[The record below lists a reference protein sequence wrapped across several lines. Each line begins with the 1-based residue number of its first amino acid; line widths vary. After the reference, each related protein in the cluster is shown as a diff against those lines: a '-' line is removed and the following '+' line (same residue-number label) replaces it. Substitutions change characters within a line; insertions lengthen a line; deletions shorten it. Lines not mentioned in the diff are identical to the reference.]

1 MTLHPILLDGSPAL
15 RAIVETHPLVLG
27 GLQQL
32 TARPRDAAHLSATL
46 AHYLWNLPDVDDSV
60 VINAVIDL
68 ASITGFIQTILSA
81 AGVGE
86 AN

>member
-1 MTLHPILLDGSPAL
+1 MTLHPIILDSSPAL
-15 RAIVETHPLVLG
+15 RAIVETHPQVLG

-32 TARPRDAAHLSATL
+32 TACPRDASRLSAVL

-60 VINAVIDL
+60 MIHAVFDL
-68 ASITGFIQTILSA
+68 ASITCFIQAILSA